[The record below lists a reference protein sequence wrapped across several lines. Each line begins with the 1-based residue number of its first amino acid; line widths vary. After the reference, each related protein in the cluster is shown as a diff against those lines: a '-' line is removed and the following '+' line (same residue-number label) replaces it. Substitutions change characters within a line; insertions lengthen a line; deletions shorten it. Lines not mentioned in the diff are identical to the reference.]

1 MVTRRIAAVVLA
13 AGLAG
18 GALAAP
24 AAHAATAAPARTA
37 AAGSIFGPCTSLQA
51 WQYRWFGKLLYECVY
66 IKGLGGWYWVRVS
79 FPGCAATGPARETA
93 AC

>member
-1 MVTRRIAAVVLA
+1 MVTRRIAALA
-13 AGLAG
+13 LGAGLMAG
-18 GALAAP
+18 GAAAP
-24 AAHAATAAPARTA
+24 AAHAATTAPARTA

-66 IKGLGGWYWVRVS
+66 IKGLGGWYWVRVT
-79 FPGCAATGPARETA
+79 FPGCGAARETR